1 MTRVSAIEAKELP
14 GMDQHPKDT
23 GQGEGGEPRQAP
35 LIPEVI
41 DRRTGDDEQDWGA
54 GAPFEGQVRGPFAP
68 YTVGGGRVRVYGC
81 SPGCLILVVV
91 VSLILTLLLN
101 AIF

>member
-1 MTRVSAIEAKELP
+1 
-14 GMDQHPKDT
+14 MDQPPKDT
-23 GQGEGGEPRQAP
+23 DNREPGESRKAP

-41 DRRTGDDEQDWGA
+41 DRRTGDDRPGWGA
-54 GAPFEGQVRGPFAP
+54 GTPFEDQGRGPFAP

-81 SPGCLILVVV
+81 SPGCLIVSVI